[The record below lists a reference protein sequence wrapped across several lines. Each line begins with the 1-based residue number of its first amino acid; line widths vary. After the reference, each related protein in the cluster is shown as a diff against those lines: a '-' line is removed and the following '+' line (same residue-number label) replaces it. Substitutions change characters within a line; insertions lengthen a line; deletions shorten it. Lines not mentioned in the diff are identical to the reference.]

1 MSTVLSADGTTIG
14 FEAWGEGAPLIMIDG
29 ATAYRAMSQTAAQVG
44 ALLQDDFRTYAYD
57 RRGRGESGDTPPY
70 AVQREIED
78 VAALID
84 EAGGPAFV
92 CGFSSGAVLALDAA
106 AAGLPIT
113 RLALFEPPF
122 VVDDSRPPGPAD
134 YVQRLDAAVAA
145 GRPGDA
151 VELFMTG
158 AVGMPAEAVA
168 GLRQSPFW
176 PALEAVAHTIAY
188 DGRIMGSTMSG
199 QPLPADRWAAV
210 AAPTLVMYGRGTE
223 PWLIAAAR
231 ALAALLPTASLQ
243 AVEGAQHNVEAD
255 VLAPALRRFAAAG
268 RGHADQ
274 HRRAD
279 RDLPAG
285 PLGRSAHGSGSGT

>member
-1 MSTVLSADGTTIG
+1 MTMSTITSADGTTIG
-14 FEAWGEGAPLIMIDG
+14 FDAQGEGQPLIMIDG
-29 ATAYRAMSQTAAQVG
+29 ATAYRATSPTSGQVG
-44 ALLQDDFRTYAYD
+44 ELLRDDFRTYAYD

-70 AVQREIED
+70 AAQREIED
-78 VAALID
+78 LAALID
-84 EAGGPAFV
+84 EAGAPAFV

-122 VVDDSRPPGPAD
+122 VVDDSRPPCPAD
-134 YVQRLDAAVAA
+134 YVERLDASVAD

-158 AVGMPAEAVA
+158 AVGMPAEAIA

-176 PALEAVAHTIAY
+176 PALEGIAHTIAY

-199 QPLPADRWAAV
+199 APLPTDRWAAV
-210 AAPTLVMYGRGTE
+210 SVPTLAMYGRGTE

-231 ALAALLPTASLQ
+231 ALADLLPTAALR
-243 AVEGAQHNVEAD
+243 AVEGAQHNVEAE
-255 VLAPALRRFAAAG
+255 VLAPELRRFASAGQAA
-268 RGHADQ
+268 R
-274 HRRAD
+274 
-279 RDLPAG
+279 L
-285 PLGRSAHGSGSGT
+285 